1 MMYSFMTESRRL
13 HNTRLKRELRV
24 RLRWPT
30 VAQALAEGTGP
41 APARF

>member
-13 HNTRLKRELRV
+13 GNDRLRRELKL

-30 VAQALAEGTGP
+30 VAHALST
-41 APARF
+41 